1 MLSRIKKLLLLTETH
16 LNSPSVTVLQQSAL
30 RIILTSGL
38 LLVLAIVLHSS
49 WQAYQIGAWYTIA
62 ITTSFYAILL
72 LALYFS
78 SHQLGISRVILLFTV
93 FSAGLCMLLFIDDFE
108 LSKLGTI
115 FVYTAPL
122 IALLFFNSTVT
133 LLVMAINVLPF
144 LFILYSNT
152 PVNLF
157 NFSITLPAT
166 PIYLHS
172 LLFLF
177 FNLCIPLTIMRM
189 LSTLNRNATA
199 LKAQNATILE
209 SNQLY
214 QDIFNHQSK
223 ATLLVTADGQILKAN
238 AKAQQTLGLISA
250 EHSHLTDIL
259 STADQGNAEFWLG
272 HDTEC
277 QLLTDNSK
285 HLLLNHLCSTRQQHH
300 LLQLDD
306 ITPLTL
312 MHKKLAASEQQHE
325 LWHNYDTLTSLPNAG
340 FLLRLIHKQRE
351 NTVAGLMIIL
361 RLCHIKAFNHQ
372 NSYQAGDELLT
383 TFAQQ
388 LQNALPEQVMF
399 GRLRGVKFVLW
410 TDLLNSSS
418 SVSEQVTQLRH
429 LLPAE
434 LKLSVGSIQPMYEM
448 GVSIATSNHFSPE
461 EMLEQCESALELADA
476 YNCPVAYYQA
486 DSLQQR
492 NLDLQLLTD
501 LKQALHDDELTLWL
515 QPKVTPDGTIQSFE
529 ALLRWPRADGSF
541 VTPETIIRLA
551 EQYGLIGE
559 VSSKVLSQ
567 AITIVQQLRA
577 LALKYPVAI
586 NLAGS
591 DLLVHSFY
599 NALIDV
605 ATHQPDL
612 LNQLTLELTENSIIS
627 HKQPLFDKIHALKK
641 LGFNIALDDFGTG
654 QASLSMLSK
663 LPVDKIKLDR
673 SFVKE
678 IPHNPVQVR
687 LVQSVIQLAA
697 ALQLKLVIEG
707 IETDIQRRFLIKLGC
722 KQMQGYF
729 FAKPAPVAH
738 WLKQLATSKV
748 NRAVTL

>member
-1 MLSRIKKLLLLTETH
+1 MLSRIKELLLLTEAH
-16 LNSPSVTVLQQSAL
+16 LNSPSVTVLRQSAL

-49 WQAYQIGAWYTIA
+49 WQAYQIGAWYIIA
-62 ITTSFYAILL
+62 ITTTFYAILL

-78 SHQLGISRVILLFTV
+78 NRQLGISRVILLLTV
-93 FSAGLCMLLFIDDFE
+93 FSAGLCMLFFIDNFE
-108 LSKLGTI
+108 LSKLGVI

-122 IALLFFNSTVT
+122 IALLFFNRTVT
-133 LLVMAINVLPF
+133 LLAMAINVLPF

-166 PIYLHS
+166 HTYLHS

-189 LSTLNRNATA
+189 LSTLNRNASV
-199 LKAQNATILE
+199 LKAQHAAIVE
-209 SNQLY
+209 SNLLY
-214 QDIFNHQSK
+214 QEIFNHHGK
-223 ATLLVTADGQILKAN
+223 ATLLVTTDGQILKAN
-238 AKAQQTLGLISA
+238 AKAQQTLALTDA
-250 EHSHLTDIL
+250 EQQHLTEVL
-259 STADQGNAEFWLG
+259 STAHTDKTEFWLG

-277 QLLTDNSK
+277 QLLADNSK
-285 HLLLNHLCSTRQQHH
+285 HLLLNHLCSTGQQHH

-312 MHKKLAASEQQHE
+312 LHKKLAASEQQHE
-325 LWHNYDTLTSLPNAG
+325 LWHNYDNLTSLPNAG
-340 FLLRLIHKQRE
+340 FLLRLIQKQRK
-351 NTVAGLMIIL
+351 NTAASLLLIV

-388 LQNALPEQVMF
+388 LQNALPEQVIF
-399 GRLRGVKFVLW
+399 GRLRGVKFALW

-429 LLPAE
+429 LLPVE
-434 LKLSVGSIQPMYEM
+434 LKLSVGSIKPMYEI
-448 GVSIATSNHFSPE
+448 GVSIATSDNLSPE
-461 EMLEQCESALELADA
+461 QMLEQCESALELADA
-476 YNCPVAYYQA
+476 YNCPVVYYQA

-492 NLDLQLLTD
+492 NLDLQLLAD
-501 LKQALHDDELTLWL
+501 LKQALSNDELVLWL
-515 QPKVTPDGTIQSFE
+515 QPKVTPAGEIQSFE
-529 ALLRWPRADGSF
+529 ALLRWPRTDGSF
-541 VTPETIIRLA
+541 VSPEIIIRLA
-551 EQYGLIGE
+551 EQYGLIGD
-559 VSSKVLSQ
+559 VSTTVLNQ
-567 AITIVQQLRA
+567 AITIVQQFRA
-577 LALKYPVAI
+577 KALNYPLAI

-599 NALIDV
+599 NALIDI
-605 ATHQPDL
+605 ATHQPNL
-612 LNQLTLELTENSIIS
+612 LSQLTLELTENSIIS

-641 LGFNIALDDFGTG
+641 LGFSIALDDFGTG

-673 SFVKE
+673 SFLKD

-707 IETDIQRRFLIKLGC
+707 VETDIQRRFLIKLGC

-729 FAKPAPVAH
+729 FAKPAPLAY
-738 WLKQLATSKV
+738 WLTQLSAKK
-748 NRAVTL
+748 AAIALIP

>member
-1 MLSRIKKLLLLTETH
+1 MLSRIKQLLLLTETH
-16 LNSPSVTVLQQSAL
+16 LNSPSATVLQQSAL

-38 LLVLAIVLHSS
+38 LLVLTIVLHSS
-49 WQAYQIGAWYTIA
+49 WQAYQAGAWYTIA

-78 SHQLGISRVILLFTV
+78 THHLAISRVILLFTV
-93 FSAGLCMLLFIDDFE
+93 FSAGLCMLFFIDNFE
-108 LSKLGTI
+108 LSKLGVI

-122 IALLFFNSTVT
+122 IALLFFNRTVT

-144 LFILYSNT
+144 LFILYSDT

-166 PIYLHS
+166 HTYLHS

-189 LSTLNRNATA
+189 LSTLNRNAA
-199 LKAQNATILE
+199 VLKAQNANIME
-209 SNQLY
+209 SHQLY
-214 QDIFNHQSK
+214 QDIFNHHSK
-223 ATLLVTADGQILKAN
+223 ATLLVTAGGHILKAN
-238 AKAQQTLGLISA
+238 AKAQQTLALTNA
-250 EHSHLTDIL
+250 EHRHLTEVI
-259 STADQGNAEFWLG
+259 STTLQDKPEFWLG

-277 QLLTDNSK
+277 QLLADNSK
-285 HLLLNHLCSTRQQHH
+285 HLLLNHLCSTQQQHH

-306 ITPLTL
+306 ITPLKL

-340 FLLRLIHKQRE
+340 FLLSLIHRQRE
-351 NTVAGLMIIL
+351 STVAGLMLII
-361 RLCHIKAFNHQ
+361 RLCHVKAFNHQ

-388 LQNALPEQVMF
+388 LQNTLPEQVMF

-410 TDLLNSSS
+410 TDLLHSSS
-418 SVSEQVTQLRH
+418 SVSEQVTQLRN

-434 LKLSVGSIQPMYEM
+434 LKLSAGSIKPMYEI
-448 GVSIATSNHFSPE
+448 GVSIATSNNLSAE

-492 NLDLQLLTD
+492 NLDLQLLAD
-501 LKQALHDDELTLWL
+501 LKQALHKDELTLWL

-541 VTPETIIRLA
+541 VSPETIIRLA

-559 VSSKVLSQ
+559 VSSKVLNQ
-567 AITIVQQLRA
+567 AVTILGQFRA
-577 LALKYPVAI
+577 IALKYPVAI

-591 DLLVHSFY
+591 DLLVNTFY

-605 ATHQPDL
+605 ATHQPTL
-612 LNQLTLELTENSIIS
+612 LSQLTLELTENSIIS

-641 LGFNIALDDFGTG
+641 LGFSIALDDFGTG

-673 SFVKE
+673 SFLKE

-729 FAKPAPVAH
+729 FAKPAPVAY
-738 WLKQLATSKV
+738 WLKQLKAVRV